1 MASYLY
7 PDNELKLI
15 EGNSYIVKVLK
26 LVTLQDSENYFI
38 VEDPFNLRHFIP
50 AKPYEKYGIRIGSE
64 INCYVD
70 HINCTGR
77 VFLEPDHPVYRIGEK
92 YSFRISG
99 IVPSQDKDITIKTS
113 DCFGND
119 IEIIVP
125 ETAFLQNEKAI
136 ICAVKRI
143 KRGIPELNFLNEK

>member
-1 MASYLY
+1 MTSYLY
-7 PDNELKLI
+7 PDNELKLV
-15 EGNSYIVKVLK
+15 EGNSYIFKVLK
-26 LVTLQDSENYFI
+26 LITLQDSEQYLI

-50 AKPYEKYGIRIGSE
+50 AKPYEKYGIQIGSE

-92 YSFRISG
+92 YTFRITG
-99 IVPSQDKDITIKTS
+99 ILSSQNKDIKLKTS
-113 DCFGND
+113 DCFGNNL
-119 IEIIVP
+119 EIVVP
-125 ETAFLQNEKAI
+125 ETAFLQNKKEI

-143 KRGIPELNFLNEK
+143 KRGIPDLNILNGK